1 MPVDPCAQ
9 LQGRVNELIA
19 DLLAAERQT
28 PPPVEEILLIA
39 RQLYPAERA
48 LATCRSENQP
58 PPSVEASFVGTQV
71 VFVGGEFGTT
81 SILSSVVVPL
91 VFSATVPGPLT
102 TVNMRG
108 GVPSMSHKQPV
119 PVGCAG
125 GRGRVN

>member
-48 LATCRSENQP
+48 LATCRSEIQP